1 MSLETLFSSE
11 KIGNVEIKNR
21 IIRSATFTNSATE
34 DGYVT
39 DRMIK
44 YYTDLA
50 EGGTGLIITGII
62 SIDEIGKAERNQ
74 PCLFD
79 DSYIKG
85 QKKLVD
91 AVHEYSNVKIAPQLS
106 HAGRQN
112 RTPVAPSAILN
123 QVNKR
128 MPKELTSEEIKKI
141 TNNFIRASCRAYE
154 AGYDLLQLNGG
165 HGWLLSNFLS
175 PYTNK
180 RTDKYGGSINN
191 RTKILVDIYNGITD
205 EIGKDFPIFIKLQTA
220 DYIEG
225 GLTLEDG
232 KKIAKIIVD
241 TGYAAIEATGGSADT
256 LINGEKPYPGLVV
269 KSEQDENY
277 FLPNIEKINPIMGSC
292 KRILMGGV
300 RSPIKAEELLKNEVI
315 DFIAMAR
322 PLICEPD
329 LPNKWYNGDLSTPL
343 CNSCGVCFASVRTG
357 SVRCTIKEKLIQ
369 QREKQEGK

>member
-50 EGGTGLIITGII
+50 EGGTGLIITGIV
-62 SIDEIGKAERNQ
+62 SIDEIGKAEKNQ
-74 PCLFD
+74 ACLYD

-85 QKKLVD
+85 QEKLVD
-91 AVHEYSNVKIAPQLS
+91 TVHESSDVKIAPQLS

-128 MPKELTSEEIKKI
+128 MPKELTSEEIKEI
-141 TNNFIRASCRAYE
+141 TNNFIRAGCRAYE

-175 PYTNK
+175 PYVNK
-180 RTDKYGGSINN
+180 RTDEYGGSIEN
-191 RTKILVDIYNGITD
+191 RAKILVDIYNGIVD
-205 EIGKDFPIFIKLQTA
+205 EVGKDFPIFIKLQTA
-220 DYIEG
+220 DYVEG
-225 GLTLEDG
+225 GLTLDDG
-232 KKIAKIIVD
+232 KKIAEIIVD
-241 TGYAAIEATGGSADT
+241 TGYAAIEATGGSAHT
-256 LINGEKPYPGLVV
+256 LLNREKTYPGVVV
-269 KSEQDENY
+269 KLEQDENY

-300 RSPIKAEELLKNEVI
+300 RNPIKADELLKKKVI
-315 DFIAMAR
+315 DFIAISR

-343 CNSCGVCFASVRTG
+343 CNSCNACFASVRT
-357 SVRCTIKEKLIQ
+357 SAVRCTIKEKLMY
-369 QREKQEGK
+369 QRKE